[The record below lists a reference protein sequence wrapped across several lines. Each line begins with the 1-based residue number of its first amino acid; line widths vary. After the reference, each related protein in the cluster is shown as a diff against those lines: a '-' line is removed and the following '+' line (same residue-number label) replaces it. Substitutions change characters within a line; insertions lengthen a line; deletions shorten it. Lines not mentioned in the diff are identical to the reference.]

1 MPQRHIRF
9 YPNILDSGD
18 LAIMDT
24 AVRSV
29 LFACTMQERALDAD
43 RIARIVLRLYR
54 MGLTDPEKLA
64 GLAAQLACEAC
75 VTGSGADRFARRAA
89 VPPPSRK

>member
-1 MPQRHIRF
+1 MAQRHIRF

-24 AVRSV
+24 AIRSV
-29 LFACTMQERALDAD
+29 LFACTTQEGELDAD

-54 MGLTDPEKLA
+54 MGLTDPEKLSA
-64 GLAAQLACEAC
+64 LATRLAREAC

-89 VPPPSRK
+89 LPLPSRK